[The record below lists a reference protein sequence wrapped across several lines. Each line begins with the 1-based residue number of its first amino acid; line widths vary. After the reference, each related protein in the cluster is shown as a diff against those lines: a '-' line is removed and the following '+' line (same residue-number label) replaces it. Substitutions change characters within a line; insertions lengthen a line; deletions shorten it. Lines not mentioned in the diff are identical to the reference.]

1 MLRKVSISP
10 PTVANWSARL
20 LVAVALV
27 GATLVAAIPPS
38 TASAGV
44 SRVTICH
51 QVGNG
56 SYRTITVAASAL
68 VNGHGHHSGDI
79 IPSVTFRRGQQTI
92 HVAGRNLGVLGAGG
106 QTGAATLLNGCR
118 LPAVAT
124 TLPPQTSE
132 SVATPAPSS
141 AAVPAPAST
150 AVPGQSTP
158 VVATPTPTAAPGQVP
173 TPTPT
178 PTAAPGQVPTPTPT
192 PTAAPGQVPTP
203 VPAAL
208 PQLVPATVPG
218 ESVPPIPDST
228 RLVPIA
234 DCAVT
239 RADGVTV
246 VWFDYTLTGDQPV
259 RVEWGP
265 DNQIGPTGTP
275 PRLFGPGEHAR
286 VISVETTNGLAS
298 WTLAGTTATSGPGTP
313 DCDRLPVD
321 ETGTPAT
328 AVSGGVPDQGGVD
341 STIPITDAGS
351 ASSIPGS
358 TEPIETTA
366 TAPEGCPASSTLID
380 GICEPVEVVRL
391 SVIDNVI
398 DCYGFGTARFA
409 AINGNE
415 SELAGVGFVSEL
427 TPPRLD
433 GAQPRKISVDT
444 IETSDGTEAS
454 EIFEVRYVTAVTWS
468 VTHNGV
474 TSTASAGVGGA
485 RVDSACPLAA
495 IETTGVP
502 GKVGSPNGNQQLATT
517 GSPLSWPLGLVGL
530 LCVLVGAAFVMTARR
545 PDQLIDAPD

>member
-1 MLRKVSISP
+1 
-10 PTVANWSARL
+10 
-20 LVAVALV
+20 
-27 GATLVAAIPPS
+27 
-38 TASAGV
+38 
-44 SRVTICH
+44 
-51 QVGNG
+51 
-56 SYRTITVAASAL
+56 
-68 VNGHGHHSGDI
+68 
-79 IPSVTFRRGQQTI
+79 
-92 HVAGRNLGVLGAGG
+92 
-106 QTGAATLLNGCR
+106 
-118 LPAVAT
+118 
-124 TLPPQTSE
+124 
-132 SVATPAPSS
+132 
-141 AAVPAPAST
+141 
-150 AVPGQSTP
+150 
-158 VVATPTPTAAPGQVP
+158 
-173 TPTPT
+173 
-178 PTAAPGQVPTPTPT
+178 
-192 PTAAPGQVPTP
+192 

-208 PQLVPATVPG
+208 PKLVPATVPG

-328 AVSGGVPDQGGVD
+328 TVSGGVPDQGGVD
-341 STIPITDAGS
+341 STIPTSNAGS

-366 TAPEGCPASSTLID
+366 TTTEGCPAPSTLID
-380 GICEPVEVVRL
+380 GNCEPVEVVRL

-415 SELAGVGFVSEL
+415 FELDGVGFVSEL

-433 GAQPRKISVDT
+433 GAQPRKISMNT

-474 TSTASAGVGGA
+474 TSTVSAGVGGA

-495 IETTGVP
+495 IETTGVS

-530 LCVLVGAAFVMTARR
+530 LCALVGAAFVMTARR

>member
-1 MLRKVSISP
+1 MLRKVCMSP
-10 PTVANWSARL
+10 PTVAHRRVRL
-20 LVAVALV
+20 LMAVALV
-27 GATLVAAIPPS
+27 GATLATAIPPS

-79 IPSVTFRRGQQTI
+79 IPSVTFRRGQQTV

-132 SVATPAPSS
+132 SVATPVPSS

-178 PTAAPGQVPTPTPT
+178 PTAAPGQVPTP
-192 PTAAPGQVPTP
+192 

-208 PQLVPATVPG
+208 PKLVPATVPG

-328 AVSGGVPDQGGVD
+328 TVSGGVPDQGGVD
-341 STIPITDAGS
+341 STIPTSNAGS

-366 TAPEGCPASSTLID
+366 TTTEGCPAPSTLID
-380 GICEPVEVVRL
+380 GNCEPVEVVRL

-415 SELAGVGFVSEL
+415 FELDGVGFVSEL

-433 GAQPRKISVDT
+433 GAQPRKISMNT

-474 TSTASAGVGGA
+474 TSTVSAGVGGA

-495 IETTGVP
+495 IETTGVS

-530 LCVLVGAAFVMTARR
+530 LCALVGAAFVMTARR